1 MPVNGVVYNAGAVL
15 GNATVVQRNSATT
28 FTASGLTPATQYY
41 YYIFSINSQACL
53 NGPVYNT
60 VSPLSGTASTQ
71 PLPVCVTPSAQP
83 ANLSFNAS
91 NNSVTATFNAAGS
104 GYNYLVVMSSSPTL
118 SATPV
123 DNIDYAV
130 GSSLGGGTVISN
142 ATSTSFIATSLT
154 NSTTYYFFVFSA
166 NKNCTGGTKYL
177 VASPLTGNA
186 TTTNAPVNNYYFG
199 NLHAHS
205 DYSDGQK
212 DNPGGTPADA
222 YTYALGSMGMDFLGI
237 SEHNHFSSLNN
248 PGNELAN
255 YHLGVAQAA
264 AFNSTHSNFLA
275 LYGMEWGVISGGGHV
290 LVYGD
295 GMNDLFGW
303 ESNVNGNVGPNYDV
317 YVPKNT
323 YLGVE
328 GLFKKVND
336 YVAKNTF
343 ASLAHPNNADFNN
356 LSNIPYD
363 QSADDA
369 ISGVAVESGP
379 ATSANTTYSN
389 PSTMNSLWYFNK
401 LLSKGYHLG
410 PMIDHDNHNTTFGRH
425 TLRKNSSD
433 RTGAYTNRYYQR
445 CKGYA
450 FLCNGRHG
458 CQS

>member
-1 MPVNGVVYNAGAVL
+1 
-15 GNATVVQRNSATT
+15 
-28 FTASGLTPATQYY
+28 
-41 YYIFSINSQACL
+41 
-53 NGPVYNT
+53 
-60 VSPLSGTASTQ
+60 
-71 PLPVCVTPSAQP
+71 
-83 ANLSFNAS
+83 
-91 NNSVTATFNAAGS
+91 
-104 GYNYLVVMSSSPTL
+104 MSSSPTL

-123 DNIDYAV
+123 DNIDYTV

-186 TTTNAPVNNYYFG
+186 TTTNAPVNNYYYG

-264 AFNSTHSNFLA
+264 AFNTSHSNFLA

-328 GLFKKVND
+328 GPVQK
-336 YVAKNTF
+336 
-343 ASLAHPNNADFNN
+343 S
-356 LSNIPYD
+356 
-363 QSADDA
+363 
-369 ISGVAVESGP
+369 E
-379 ATSANTTYSN
+379 
-389 PSTMNSLWYFNK
+389 
-401 LLSKGYHLG
+401 
-410 PMIDHDNHNTTFGRH
+410 
-425 TLRKNSSD
+425 
-433 RTGAYTNRYYQR
+433 
-445 CKGYA
+445 
-450 FLCNGRHG
+450 
-458 CQS
+458 